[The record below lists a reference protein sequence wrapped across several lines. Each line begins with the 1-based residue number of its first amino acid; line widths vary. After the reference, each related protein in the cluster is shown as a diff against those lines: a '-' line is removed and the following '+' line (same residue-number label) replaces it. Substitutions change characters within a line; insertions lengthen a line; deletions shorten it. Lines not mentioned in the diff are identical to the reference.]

1 MKLYTDSVAT
11 TNLSAIQQLTTM
23 LQTVE
28 HAVRVCVTC
37 TNTDSTAPHQKC

>member
-1 MKLYTDSVAT
+1 VAT
-11 TNLSAIQQLTTM
+11 TYLSAIQPLRMM

-28 HAVRVCVTC
+28 HAVRIFVTC